1 MIKEIK
7 NLMSTES
14 FHHMRDTVTKMNR
27 DIEIPIYEEMLHHK
41 ADYHPETG
49 LRISAFAPRNSRLRY
64 GCLSFPG
71 STGQTIGM
79 EFLSKPEQ
87 LLSPEIA
94 QIVFYIHGAGFQRRL
109 QDLNLRLSERICEA
123 TDSAVYV
130 PDYRIG
136 LDYTNEETLTDITDA
151 YRYLL
156 NACSYRPEHITVLA
170 DSSGACSFL
179 AAVQRFEKQKL
190 PCPGTIVLFSPFSD
204 ASLSGRSIRNN
215 RHKDLAFLTNHLLE
229 NSVRIFTRDGA
240 LNVKNP
246 EMSTALGNY
255 SCLKNTRVL
264 IQVGTDERLL
274 DDSLFLY
281 RNLSSVCSC
290 TLELYEDMFHNFET
304 YHSFCEMAKVS
315 QEHYVQFLQG
325 CSTC

>member
-1 MIKEIK
+1 
-7 NLMSTES
+7 MSAES

-49 LRISAFAPRNSRLRY
+49 LRISAFTPRNSLLRY

-87 LLSPEIA
+87 LLSPEIT
-94 QIVFYIHGAGFQRRL
+94 QVVFYIHGAGFQRRL

-123 TDSAVYV
+123 TGSAVYV

-156 NACSYRPEHITVLA
+156 NTCGYRPEHITALA

-179 AAVQRFEKQKL
+179 AAVQRFESQRL

-204 ASLSGRSIRNN
+204 ASLSSRSIRSN
-215 RHKDLAFLTNHLLE
+215 RHKDLAFLTNRLLE

-240 LNVKNP
+240 LNVKSP
-246 EMSTALGNY
+246 ELSTAFGNY
-255 SCLKNTRVL
+255 SCLKNTKVL

-274 DDSLFLY
+274 DDSFFLY
-281 RNLSSVCSC
+281 QNLSSVCSC

-315 QEHYVQFLQG
+315 QEHYVQFLQN
-325 CSTC
+325 CSSC